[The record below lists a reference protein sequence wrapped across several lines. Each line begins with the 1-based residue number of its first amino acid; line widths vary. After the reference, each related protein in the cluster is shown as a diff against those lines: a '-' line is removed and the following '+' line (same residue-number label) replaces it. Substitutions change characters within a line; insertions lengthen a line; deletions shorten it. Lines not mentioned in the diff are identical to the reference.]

1 MKKCAPV
8 KKNVG
13 SKSKWQFRQLIHSM
27 VYISMIMDRVSKIIY
42 DWRFIKQQCIIFG
55 TEKIFKFD
63 ISKQKHENW
72 NEVGQDHDLVLQHIY
87 CCSNLSKY
95 KYWLNKSRT
104 RRRKIVYEKKVRMAK
119 LKEEHLKNTWFY
131 RLHFMHSVKKLSLDV
146 LLGVAFH
153 HWIYGAHADCL
164 YGII

>member
-8 KKNVG
+8 KKISDRNQNDNSDRLFIQWFIFRWLWIEFQKLFTTEDLSNNNV
-13 SKSKWQFRQLIHSM
+13 SSLEPK
-27 VYISMIMDRVSKIIY
+27 
-42 DWRFIKQQCIIFG
+42 
-55 TEKIFKFD
+55 KIFKFD
-63 ISKQKHENW
+63 ISKLKHENW

-87 CCSNLSKY
+87 CCSNSSKY

-104 RRRKIVYEKKVRMAK
+104 RRRKIVYEKKVRMVK

-153 HWIYGAHADCL
+153 RWIYGAHADCL

>member
-8 KKNVG
+8 KKM
-13 SKSKWQFRQLIHSM
+13 SDKKSKWQFRQIIHSM

-72 NEVGQDHDLVLQHIY
+72 NKVGQDHDLVLRHIY
-87 CCSNLSKY
+87 CCSNSSKY

-104 RRRKIVYEKKVRMAK
+104 RRRKIVYEKKSSNGKTKRRALEK
-119 LKEEHLKNTWFY
+119 HLILSITF
-131 RLHFMHSVKKLSLDV
+131 HS
-146 LLGVAFH
+146 
-153 HWIYGAHADCL
+153 
-164 YGII
+164 